1 MKMKRGRKTI
11 FKDKVHD
18 EAIKLA
24 RHGLTLDE
32 IADFWNIH
40 RATLYRWLRKYP
52 EFSDALKKAKA
63 EADRKVEESLYKR
76 ALGYKYEEKHY
87 EKFGKEMVL
96 KKTIEKQIAPDVTAQ
111 IFWLKNRRPENW
123 RDDRALLLTGDKDS
137 MPIPIQFV
145 EVASKS
151 SGGGNSKKKKKN
163 KSKAR
168 PQKSAGGQ

>member
-1 MKMKRGRKTI
+1 MKRGRKTI
-11 FKDKVHD
+11 FKDKIQD

-24 RHGLTLDE
+24 RHGLTIDE
-32 IADFWNIH
+32 IADFWGVH
-40 RATLYRWLRKYP
+40 RATLFRWLKRYP
-52 EFSDALKKAKA
+52 EFSDSLKKAKK
-63 EADRKVEESLYKR
+63 EADRNVEESLYKR

-137 MPIPIQFV
+137 MPIQIQFV
-145 EVASKS
+145 EVASKNPD
-151 SGGGNSKKKKKN
+151 GKDKE
-163 KSKAR
+163 KSKAQ
-168 PQKSAGGQ
+168 PPTGEEALE